1 MAQTPQYSYSPPP
14 NEMPLYEALFAAADR
29 QNAGYITGHSAVEF
43 LSLSKLPVDLL
54 KTIWTM
60 ADTNPSNNMLD
71 KKKFIVAV
79 RLIQLFQNGK
89 RPMDAELRL
98 GQGETVRPPFFEGVQ
113 FPPSGGQVLQQ
124 QEVGTPQFPKQQH
137 QQQQQHHQ
145 QQQVPHSQ
153 PHSMPTPQQ
162 SPLRHAQPPI
172 QLQPPPTPSL
182 ALTIQDPYTM
192 NPAEQSR
199 YAALFPSYAQ
209 DGYVYGPQ
217 AVELFSKSGMDRAH
231 LKTIWSMCDVPVD
244 NKLDLMEFCVAMH
257 LIVCVTKKGLG
268 MPEELPG
275 SLRGF
280 VGEGRGQ
287 PQGGA
292 VGQQNQQPQ
301 PQGGM
306 MQLGMG
312 QGQMGGQ
319 PQQQPQL
326 QQSQVTGPGSPGGI
340 PSPDKIGVF
349 SMGSQQGGGI
359 PPPPLE
365 HGGMYGMQQQQ
376 YSMPPPPQQQHQ
388 QHMHAMGQGN
398 MPHQHH
404 QMGGHVEPSSI
415 PGGPTAAGGETVDDA
430 FAGLSN
436 SPVDDVDE
444 YSVIVGGSTA
454 GGGMN
459 QVGGANGPSA
469 GMSAM
474 GAGMNSIQQS
484 SAPPVHTQQM
494 HHSPVPPQRNH
505 QRIPNP
511 SVAIH
516 AQHSTPASPK
526 VPPPKTQYKPAS
538 PPALQSRSHQHEQ
551 RSFKPTRK
559 DQEEDED
566 FNSELEKLRSAHQK
580 LQAEVIS
587 LRARANLF
595 SDEEQETQSEIR
607 HLAAGI
613 AELSMELSGLKDQV
627 AESKAK
633 LADAL
638 VMLKSQNE
646 KKASLE
652 GAIKDTREINNAL
665 VSATEA
671 VIEANEAMMKEHAY
685 AVAATAKAAEASALT
700 AEPTQTDDF
709 FSWDAAPAP
718 VPITVTQTHSRGM
731 SDISHSYGHNWG
743 TDDSSAQVNSPPT
756 ENRTEDVSKKVEDIQ
771 SVYSTHTAHTTN
783 TGIQSMMPPANTG
796 MQMAPFGGYQ
806 GDQPVGGGSSSF
818 FPVVPGPGAAASQT
832 PMPSIAPAPVMTTGG
847 SNYGMDLMGMGS
859 MTPMGG
865 AIPSGNLNAFSTPAP
880 APPAKVASP
889 SVAEVE
895 SIRKEALNVEK
906 SFRESMNLVETL
918 SEEVEKLEA
927 AAKKAE
933 EELQAVEKKKGSFV
947 AGKSKKKKEVAAAQE
962 HATAEREKV
971 IVARQQLVA
980 AQKEAESTR
989 KLADELRQKSEQAEL
1004 EAATAASLE
1013 PAEANTTSNGYYGAA
1028 MGNNSNSLGMG
1039 VLGENPSQGG
1049 YNNPFAM

>member
-1 MAQTPQYSYSPPP
+1 MAQQPQYSYSPPP
-14 NEMPLYEALFAAADR
+14 NEMPLYEALFAAADN
-29 QNAGYITGHSAVEF
+29 QNAGYITGHPAVEF

-124 QEVGTPQFPKQQH
+124 QEVGIPQFPQQLQQQN
-137 QQQQQHHQ
+137 QQQQLPG
-145 QQQVPHSQ
+145 PHSL

-162 SPLRHAQPPI
+162 SPLRPAQPPI
-172 QLQPPPTPSL
+172 QHQQPSIPSL

-192 NPAEQSR
+192 TPAEQSR

-217 AVELFSKSGMDRAH
+217 AVELFSKSGMDRAY

-244 NKLDLMEFCVAMH
+244 NKLDVMEFCVAMH

-287 PQGGA
+287 PQGGMT
-292 VGQQNQQPQ
+292 G
-301 PQGGM
+301 
-306 MQLGMG
+306 
-312 QGQMGGQ
+312 
-319 PQQQPQL
+319 
-326 QQSQVTGPGSPGGI
+326 QQSQQSQPQVGMIQQGMVRSHMGVQQQLQPQATGPGSPGGI
-340 PSPDKIGVF
+340 PSPDKMGIFSVGV
-349 SMGSQQGGGI
+349 QQGGGI

-365 HGGMYGMQQQQ
+365 HSGMYGIQQQYYSMPQQQQ
-376 YSMPPPPQQQHQ
+376 QQQL
-388 QHMHAMGQGN
+388 HAIGQGT
-398 MPHQHH
+398 MPNQHH
-404 QMGGHVEPSSI
+404 QMVGHVEPS
-415 PGGPTAAGGETVDDA
+415 GVGGENVDDA

-436 SPVDDVDE
+436 APVNDVDE
-444 YSVIVGGSTA
+444 YSAYGGGSTA
-454 GGGMN
+454 GGGVS
-459 QVGGANGPSA
+459 QVGGVNGASA
-469 GMSAM
+469 HGTSAT
-474 GAGMNSIQQS
+474 
-484 SAPPVHTQQM
+484 SAVHTQQLN
-494 HHSPVPPQRNH
+494 HSPVPTQRNLMSV
-505 QRIPNP
+505 PNP
-511 SVAIH
+511 SLAMK
-516 AQHSTPASPK
+516 AQNFTPTSPK
-526 VPPPKTQYKPAS
+526 VPPSRAHHKPAS
-538 PPALQSRSHQHEQ
+538 PPAIQSHSHHREQ
-551 RSFKPTRK
+551 ISFKPGRTNL
-559 DQEEDED
+559 EEDED

-595 SDEEQETQSEIR
+595 SDEEQETQLEIR
-607 HLAAGI
+607 RLAAGI
-613 AELSMELSGLKDQV
+613 AELSMELSGLKDHV

-638 VMLKSQNE
+638 VMLKAQNE
-646 KKASLE
+646 KKESLE

-671 VIEANEAMMKEHAY
+671 VLEANEAMIKEHAY
-685 AVAATAKAAEASALT
+685 AVAATAKAAEAIAST
-700 AEPTQTDDF
+700 AEHFQTDDF
-709 FSWDAAPAP
+709 FSWDASPAP
-718 VPITVTQTHSRGM
+718 VPITVTQTHSRGL
-731 SDISHSYGHNWG
+731 SDISHSYGQNWG
-743 TDDSSAQVNSPPT
+743 TDDSSAQGNPPTT
-756 ENRTEDVSKKVEDIQ
+756 ENRTEEGSKNVEDFQ
-771 SVYSTHTAHTTN
+771 SIYSTRTTHTSN
-783 TGIQSMMPPANTG
+783 TGIQSPVITGNSG
-796 MQMAPFGGYQ
+796 MQVAPLGGYQ
-806 GDQPVGGGSSSF
+806 GVQPIGGENSSL
-818 FPVVPGPGAAASQT
+818 FPMGPGPAPAQT
-832 PMPSIAPAPVMTTGG
+832 PMSSLAPAPVTTMKV
-847 SNYGMDLMGMGS
+847 SDFGMGLMGMGA

-865 AIPSGNLNAFSTPAP
+865 SLPGGNPMAFHTPAP
-880 APPAKVASP
+880 APPAKVTSP
-889 SVAEVE
+889 SLAEVE
-895 SIRKEALNVEK
+895 SIKKEALNVEK
-906 SFRESMNLVETL
+906 SFRESMDLVQTL
-918 SEEVEKLEA
+918 TQEVEKLET

-962 HATAEREKV
+962 HVEAEREKV
-971 IVARQQLVA
+971 NLARQQLVA
-980 AQKEAESTR
+980 AQKDAESRR

-1013 PAEANTTSNGYYGAA
+1013 PEATNTRSNGYDHYTGA
-1028 MGNNSNSLGMG
+1028 MGSNSKSFGME
-1039 VLGENPSQGG
+1039 VLGDSQNQGG